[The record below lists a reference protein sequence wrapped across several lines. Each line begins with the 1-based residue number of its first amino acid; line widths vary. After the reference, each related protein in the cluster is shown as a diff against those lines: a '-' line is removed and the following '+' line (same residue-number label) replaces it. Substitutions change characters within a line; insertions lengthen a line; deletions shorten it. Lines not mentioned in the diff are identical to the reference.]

1 MALEQVNPDALRSFA
16 GKVSGSVTKI
26 LDHIEAQPPP
36 RKRAAAIQELGSKN
50 WGQCNDSD
58 PNSWYQADEYKVS
71 LFGTTMA
78 RSLGVARSSI

>member
-36 RKRAAAIQELGSKN
+36 RKRAAAIQELGSRI
-50 WGQCNDSD
+50 G
-58 PNSWYQADEYKVS
+58 VS
-71 LFGTTMA
+71 VTTLTPILGTKRMSIRCRYLA
-78 RSLGVARSSI
+78 RQWRGH